1 MLAKPVLYFADT
13 SKLDKTCYK
22 ECITTDLK
30 ITPSYQHAPNSVY
43 TTDLPN
49 LYGVNQRRVLI
60 HLTQVCL

>member
-30 ITPSYQHAPNSVY
+30 ITPTYQPAPNSVY
-43 TTDLPN
+43 STDLPK
-49 LYGVNQRRVLI
+49 LYGVNQRWVL
-60 HLTQVCL
+60 LKNLYYT